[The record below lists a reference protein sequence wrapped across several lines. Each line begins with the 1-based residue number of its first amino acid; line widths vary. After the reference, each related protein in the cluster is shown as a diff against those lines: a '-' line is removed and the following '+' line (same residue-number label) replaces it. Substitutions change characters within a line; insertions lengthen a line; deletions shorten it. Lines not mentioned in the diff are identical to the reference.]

1 MTPVGVLGWT
11 AEEHEEHARTEQW
24 PERAVEV
31 GDQNPGFSLR
41 GYGAP
46 ASVGFDYPNSK
57 NSHKLLAQ
65 IRALADALRDYWRLD
80 GKLEGLDEGLEK
92 GRLEGLEKG
101 RVEGREEVLREALW
115 VAKNGATAK
124 SLADNRGAGRPSSL
138 DEETREML
146 GIIGDNPNHGE
157 RYCRHLFEAA
167 LRKREHHPKDSK
179 SDYKRWLNQRSK
191 RAWEA
196 AQKQLSGQVE

>member
-46 ASVGFDYPNSK
+46 PSVGFDDPNSK
-57 NSHKLLAQ
+57 NSYKLLAQ

-115 VAKNGATAK
+115 VAKNGATAR
-124 SLADNRGAGRPSSL
+124 SLAD
-138 DEETREML
+138 T
-146 GIIGDNPNHGE
+146 
-157 RYCRHLFEAA
+157 A

>member
-1 MTPVGVLGWT
+1 MRELLITSSSMMPAKDTRTLQRPDDTICVIGVPSSARFDPLLRRSLRGPTRTDNPMMPVGVLGGT
-11 AEEHEEHARTEQW
+11 VEEHEEHTLTEQW

-46 ASVGFDYPNSK
+46 PSVGFDDPNSK
-57 NSHKLLAQ
+57 NSYKLLAQ

-146 GIIGDNPNHGE
+146 GII
-157 RYCRHLFEAA
+157 
-167 LRKREHHPKDSK
+167 
-179 SDYKRWLNQRSK
+179 
-191 RAWEA
+191 
-196 AQKQLSGQVE
+196 